1 MSAASTT
8 ETKTAPPPVEKIR
21 IKVDGREIEVPKLSP
36 DWQGKL
42 QPTTMLQACEMAGV
56 EIPHYCYHPKLPIAG
71 NCRMCLVEFGIPAIG
86 PDRKPLLNPDGS
98 PKIARSVLP
107 YEAGTPR
114 GAISCATPI
123 SPGMEIYPSSPATK
137 QMREAV
143 LESLLINHPLD
154 CPICDQAGECKL
166 QEYSVDYGQAAS
178 RFVEEKVHKP
188 KQVDLGPRIVLDD
201 ERCILCSRCIRFSR
215 DIAVDDAL
223 GFVQR
228 GSHSTLTHFPGK
240 PFDNNY
246 TLNTVD
252 ICPVGALTSKDFRF
266 QMRVWFLKESNS
278 VCTSCA
284 TGCNIV
290 IGSREDKVL
299 RYEPRENDAVN
310 SCWMCDYGRLNYK
323 WINSPDRLDKV
334 GGSKLRGQSQKKAWG
349 MAIREISEI
358 LRGAHGGSVAIIA
371 SARQTNEE
379 LYLLKKLVARFN
391 ALTDS
396 VPRPGEGDKLLLNA
410 DRNPNSN
417 GSRLIGISPAKM
429 GSNLPKIASDIAAG
443 HIQTLIVFGEDVTRC
458 GFGPN
463 LLGSLKTLI
472 VSDILPNKTTELA
485 HYVLPGCAHAE
496 KRGSLVN
503 AKGRVQRFMQNIQ
516 PKGNARAEWEF
527 LRELAGGLE
536 GANGAAT
543 IEGVFNEMAREVP
556 SFKGLTW
563 AALGDLGIAVPI

>member
-1 MSAASTT
+1 MPAVPTS
-8 ETKTAPPPVEKIR
+8 ETKPAPPPVETIR
-21 IKVDGREIEVPKLSP
+21 IKVDGREIDVPKLSP

-42 QPTTMLQACEMAGV
+42 QPTTMLQACALAGV

-71 NCRMCLVEFGIPAIG
+71 NCRMCLVEFGTPAIG
-86 PDRKPLLNPDGS
+86 PDRKPLVNPDGT

-107 YEAGTPR
+107 YEPGTPR
-114 GAISCATPI
+114 GAISCATSI
-123 SPGMEIYPSSPATK
+123 SPGMEIYPSSAATR

-188 KQVDLGPRIVLDD
+188 KQVDLGPRIMLDD
-201 ERCILCSRCIRFSR
+201 ERCILCSRCIRFTR
-215 DIAVDDAL
+215 DIAGDDAL
-223 GFVQR
+223 GFAQR

-266 QMRVWFLKESNS
+266 QMRVWFLKESKS
-278 VCTSCA
+278 LCTSCA

-310 SCWMCDYGRLNYK
+310 SCWMCDSGRLNYK
-323 WINSPDRLDKV
+323 WINRPDRLTQV
-334 GGSKLRGQSQKKAWG
+334 GGSNLRGQSQAQAWAAALG
-349 MAIREISEI
+349 EIAEI
-358 LRGAHGGSVAIIA
+358 LRGANDGSVAIIA

-391 ALTDS
+391 VLTDS
-396 VPRPGEGDKLLLNA
+396 VPRTGVGDKLLLSA
-410 DRNPNSN
+410 DRNPNST
-417 GSRLIGISPAKM
+417 GARLIGLAPAKM
-429 GSNLPKIASDIAAG
+429 GSNLPKIAADIAAG
-443 HIQTLIVFGEDVTRC
+443 HIKTLFVFGEDVTRC
-458 GFGPN
+458 GLGAN
-463 LLGSLKTLI
+463 LLGNLKTLV

-485 HYVLPGCAHAE
+485 HYLLPGCAHAE
-496 KRGSLVN
+496 KRGSFVN
-503 AKGRVQRFMQNIQ
+503 GKGRVQRFMQNIQ
-516 PKGNARAEWEF
+516 PKGNARPEWEF
-527 LRELAGGLE
+527 LHELVH
-536 GANGAAT
+536 GANGPPS
-543 IEGVFNEMAREVP
+543 IEAVFNEMAREVP
-556 SFKGLTW
+556 AFHGLTW
-563 AALGDLGIAVPI
+563 AALGDLGVNVPI